1 MFKEKYP
8 VQKQKPGALTG
19 VNVVDLSRLLP
30 GPYCSMILADHGA
43 RVIAV
48 EDKRFLADGL
58 FLNLINRNKEHMTLN
73 LKTEKGKEIFFRL
86 VQDADVL
93 LEGFRPG
100 VVDRLGVDYKTVRK
114 VNPAIIYCS
123 ITGYGQDG
131 PFRDRVGHDAN
142 YLSYAGVLDL
152 IGEADRPPAIP
163 GVQIADIAGGGMN
176 AAIGIL
182 LALFARG
189 KTGKG
194 QYIDISMTDGMV
206 GFLPAAL
213 FFRQL
218 TGQEPARADGLLSHR
233 YACYNTYET
242 ADRRFISIGAVEN
255 RFWRQLCE
263 VLNLPQYDEL
273 QYDDQHRK
281 EILDVVRNAFKQ
293 KTLDQWDE
301 ILGDLDICWGRVQS
315 LSEVLEDPLFQQ
327 REMVVEIKDNHG
339 KTSQTLGVS
348 IKLSETPGAVRTPPV
363 DFGASTTD
371 ILRELGYSASDIAG
385 FEENGVV

>member
-1 MFKEKYP
+1 M
-8 VQKQKPGALTG
+8 QKQNFGALNGIT
-19 VNVVDLSRLLP
+19 VVDLSRLLP

-58 FLNLINRNKEHMTLN
+58 FLNLINRNKEHMSLN
-73 LKTEKGKEIFFRL
+73 LKTGKGKEIFFRL
-86 VQDADVL
+86 IQNADVV

-100 VVDRLGVDYKTVRK
+100 VVERLGVGYETVRK
-114 VNPAIIYCS
+114 INPGIIYCS

-131 PFRDRVGHDAN
+131 PFRDRVGHDVN

-152 IGEADRPPAIP
+152 IGEADRPPSIP
-163 GVQIADIAGGGMN
+163 GIQFADIAGGGMN

-189 KTGKG
+189 RTGKG

-213 FFRQL
+213 FFRRL
-218 TGQEPARADGLLSHR
+218 TGEEPMRADSILSHR

-242 ADRRFISIGAVEN
+242 ADGRFISIGAVEN
-255 RFWRQLCE
+255 RFWRQLCD
-263 VLNLPQYDEL
+263 VLNVPEYSDR
-273 QYDDQHRK
+273 QYDDQHRQ
-281 EILDVVRNAFKQ
+281 EILNFVRNAFKQ
-293 KTLDQWDE
+293 KTLDQWGA

-315 LSEVLEDPLFQQ
+315 LSEVLADPLFQQ
-327 REMVVEIKDNHG
+327 RKMVVEIKEKDG
-339 KTSQTLGVS
+339 KMSKTLGVPV
-348 IKLSETPGAVRTPPV
+348 KLSETPGTVRTPAV
-363 DFGASTTD
+363 DFGASTTE
-371 ILRELGYSASDIAG
+371 ILLELGYSANDIKEFG
-385 FEENGVV
+385 ENGVV

>member
-1 MFKEKYP
+1 M
-8 VQKQKPGALTG
+8 QKQNSGALSG
-19 VNVVDLSRLLP
+19 VNVLDLSRLLP

-58 FLNLINRNKEHMTLN
+58 FFNLINRNKEHMSLN

-86 VQDADVL
+86 AQNSDVL

-100 VVDRLGVDYKTVRK
+100 VVDRLGVGYEKVRE
-114 VNPAIIYCS
+114 VNPKIIYCS

-152 IGEADRPPAIP
+152 IGEKDHPPSIP

-182 LALFARG
+182 LALFARE

-206 GFLPAAL
+206 ALLPTAL

-218 TGQEPARADGLLSHR
+218 AGKEPARADEFLSHR

-255 RFWRQLCE
+255 RFWKQLCD
-263 VLNLPQYDEL
+263 VLGIPEYAAL
-273 QYDDQHRK
+273 QYDDQRRK
-281 EILDVVRNAFKQ
+281 EIIEYMRKAFKQ
-293 KTLDQWDE
+293 KTLDEWDA

-315 LSEVLEDPLFQQ
+315 LSEVLEDPLFRQ
-327 REMVVEIKDNHG
+327 REMVVEIKGNDG
-339 KTSQTLGVS
+339 KTSKTLGVPV
-348 IKLSETPGAVRTPPV
+348 KLSETPGTVRTPPV
-363 DFGASTTD
+363 DFGASTSD
-371 ILRELGYSASDIAG
+371 ILRELGYSENEIER
-385 FEENGVV
+385 FEAEGVV